1 MKSLHKMCLIAAQ
14 TLVIST
20 ATLTLSTTNVQAANL
35 PSEYNPKSK
44 TAIKY
49 EDLDFLLKQT
59 VLKLGRS
66 DHKPAPKPRKLTGSN
81 VRFDNPLPSRLEG
94 NRVLFH
100 QNREELISVSAE
112 IRDAVLNI
120 PTSVPIDKLNRNEQL
135 AYWLNLHNIIVY
147 HEIASRYPITQIA
160 KLLEPCPSKTSFRC
174 EQRYSLAGQMISLD
188 DIERHVITNWDDPLV
203 IYGFYMGAVGT
214 PNVRGKAFSGKSVYS
229 DLEKNAVD
237 FIHSVRGTRVWNA
250 KQLRVSGYY
259 KRMAKFFPNFETDLL
274 AHVRDY
280 SEPQLYAKLHR
291 ISKIKPNID
300 DWHIA
305 DLYNGHLND
314 PAGIG
319 NVSRISAGG
328 QTSNGMPA
336 HVSQFLSSVVKR
348 NKTRQAQVSVE
359 EVIIKK

>member
-1 MKSLHKMCLIAAQ
+1 MTSLRKLCLIAAQ
-14 TLVIST
+14 TLTLST
-20 ATLTLSTTNVQAANL
+20 ATLTLSATNVQAASL
-35 PSEYNPKSK
+35 PTDHNPTSK
-44 TAIKY
+44 IIIKY

-100 QNREELISVSAE
+100 QNQDELVSVSAE
-112 IRDAVLNI
+112 IRDAMLNI
-120 PTSVPIDKLNRNEQL
+120 PATISIERLNRNEQL
-135 AYWLNLHNIIVY
+135 AFWLNLHNIIVY
-147 HEIASRYPITQIA
+147 HEIASRYPITQIE
-160 KLLEPCPSKTSFRC
+160 KLLEPCPSATSFRC
-174 EQRYSLAGQMISLD
+174 EQRYNLAGHMISLD
-188 DIERHVITNWDDPLV
+188 DIEQHVITNWDDPLV

-214 PNVRGKAFSGKSVYS
+214 PNVRGRAFSGKTVYS

-259 KRMAKFFPNFETDLL
+259 KRMDKFFPDFETDLL
-274 AHVRDY
+274 THVRDY

-291 ISKIKPNID
+291 ISKVKPNID

-319 NVSRISAGG
+319 NVSRISADG

-348 NKTRQAQVSVE
+348 NKTRQALVSVE
-359 EVIIKK
+359 EVIVKK